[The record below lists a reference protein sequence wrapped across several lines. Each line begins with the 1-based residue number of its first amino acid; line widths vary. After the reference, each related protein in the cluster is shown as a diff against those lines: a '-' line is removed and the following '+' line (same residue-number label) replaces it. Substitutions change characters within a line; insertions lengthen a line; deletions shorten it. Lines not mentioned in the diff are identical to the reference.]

1 VPKHNAMKSPQTV
14 ELRLHV
20 VYASTVGYSQ
30 LHSSAVLPPER
41 ELLIFVRR
49 GLDEVDVN
57 IVAKK
62 EIRV

>member
-1 VPKHNAMKSPQTV
+1 MKSPQTV